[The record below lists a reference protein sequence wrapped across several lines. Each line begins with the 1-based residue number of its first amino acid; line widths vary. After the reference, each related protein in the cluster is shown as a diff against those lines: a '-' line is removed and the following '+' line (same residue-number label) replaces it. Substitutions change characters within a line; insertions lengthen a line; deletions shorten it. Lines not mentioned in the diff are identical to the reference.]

1 MDDNSCAS
9 LGFFQ
14 GGFERVEGMQSK
26 SETNNQLDPN
36 GAPSTSIY
44 YEPWWRG
51 MGYNT
56 FPLPVV
62 GGNASS
68 STSLEFPN
76 GGSESNDGQSVSN
89 NDVNDEEDD
98 VSKEVQATGSPHSA
112 GSYRQDTRK
121 MQHVSST
128 LPAMHGEC
136 LTQSTQLELVGH
148 SIACAS
154 NPYQDPY
161 YGGMMAFYGHQPLG
175 YPMVGGPHARMP
187 LPIEIAQDPV
197 FVNAKQYQGILRRR
211 QARAKAEAEKKSI
224 KARKPYLHESRHQH
238 AIRRSRSS
246 GGRFAKK
253 SEADGKEKHSD
264 KVSESGY
271 RLNDGSEQQKGSSL
285 MNKASE

>member
-1 MDDNSCAS
+1 
-9 LGFFQ
+9 
-14 GGFERVEGMQSK
+14 MQSK
-26 SETNNQLDPN
+26 SETNNQFESDPN
-36 GAPSTSIY
+36 GTPSTSIY

-51 MGYNT
+51 IGYNPI
-56 FPLPVV
+56 PLPVV
-62 GGNASS
+62 GGNSSS

-89 NDVNDEEDD
+89 NDVNDEED

-112 GSYRQDTRK
+112 GNYRQAAQK

-128 LPAMHGEC
+128 FPVMHGEC
-136 LTQSTQLELVGH
+136 LMQSTQLELVGH

-154 NPYQDPY
+154 NPYQDPS

-175 YPMVGGPHARMP
+175 YPTVGMPHARMP

-197 FVNAKQYQGILRRR
+197 LVNAKQYQGILRRR

-238 AIRRSRSS
+238 AIRRTRGS
-246 GGRFAKK
+246 GGRFTKK
-253 SEADGKEKHSD
+253 NEADGKEMHSD
-264 KVSESGY
+264 EVNENG
-271 RLNDGSEQQKGSSL
+271 RHLNDGSKQQNGSSL
-285 MNKASE
+285 TNMASE